1 MITKNLIQ
9 HLSGYYYLKKNET
22 PGYLAD
28 ITDLTGTTYNQK
40 GWTAPS
46 TDMYYAFPG
55 AIFDTNLTTLDIP
68 SQTDGN
74 RAAGMF
80 LGNGNTPTTS
90 DSYKLDMP
98 IAYSDSGL
106 TRVGLVCYPKQNLN
120 TIGTYVLTV
129 KNNGQENITVSES
142 AIIVQTG
149 HIDKLKC
156 LKFMIA
162 RDTFDPVIL
171 EPGQT
176 RAFTMTI
183 GLE

>member
-1 MITKNLIQ
+1 MITKNLMQ

-22 PGYLAD
+22 PGYLAY
-28 ITDLTGTTYNQK
+28 ITDLTGATYKQV
-40 GWTAPS
+40 GWTAPN
-46 TDMYYAFPG
+46 TDMYYALPG

-68 SQTDGN
+68 SQSDRN

-80 LGNGNTPTTS
+80 LGSGSTPTTS
-90 DSYKLDMP
+90 DSYKLDAP

-129 KNNGQENITVSES
+129 KNNSQENITVSES

-149 HIDKLKC
+149 FVDKLKC
-156 LKFMIA
+156 LKFMVA
-162 RDTFDPVIL
+162 RDTFEPVTL
-171 EPGQT
+171 QPGET